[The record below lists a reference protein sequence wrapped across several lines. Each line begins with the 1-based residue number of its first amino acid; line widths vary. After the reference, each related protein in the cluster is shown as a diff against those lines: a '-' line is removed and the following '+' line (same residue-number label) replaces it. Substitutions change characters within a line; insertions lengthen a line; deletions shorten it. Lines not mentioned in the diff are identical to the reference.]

1 MKILKCIICDSP
13 IFFIKDSENYKIS
26 KCVSCG
32 LEFSNPMPTKKK
44 INSFYSNY
52 SDIRASNNLVL
63 EKNARRIYKYLK
75 INYKVNKKSNLLDYG
90 SGKNSFV
97 EGNKPNFFKSY
108 DPYTSNNDEKLLIK
122 NSYDVITFLGV
133 LEHLTDVRKTCTYLF
148 SLLKKGGIL
157 VITTID
163 INQIIPFRYK
173 PPEHTIYFTKS
184 SIFKL
189 FKGHKILEYKP
200 YRMIQDSKI
209 YINILHRSM
218 SNVHKKLNYNIMPKF
233 IEIPTNEIFTVIQ
246 KIN

>member
-1 MKILKCIICDSP
+1 MTIQKCIICDSP
-13 IFFIKDSENYKIS
+13 IFFIKHSENYKIS

-32 LEFSNPMPTKKK
+32 LEFSNPMPTKNAL
-44 INSFYSNY
+44 NSFYSNY
-52 SDIRASNNLVL
+52 SDIRASNDLVL
-63 EKNARRIYKYLK
+63 KKNARRIYKNLK
-75 INYKVNKKSNLLDYG
+75 INYKVNKKTNLLDYG

-97 EGNKPNFFKSY
+97 EGNLPNCFKNY
-108 DPYTSNNDEKLLIK
+108 DPYTSNNDKKLLIK

-133 LEHLTDVRKTCTYLF
+133 LEHLTDIKKTVTYLF
-148 SLLKKGGIL
+148 SLLKKNGIL

-184 SIFKL
+184 SIYKL
-189 FKGHKILEYKP
+189 FKGNKILEYTP

-218 SNVHKKLNYNIMPKF
+218 SIAHKKLNYNCMPKF

-246 KIN
+246 KS